1 VANGFPVI
9 PPKGPALGWIAAVQT
24 DARSEPRPN
33 LYNVM
38 LALRDDVRFCDLL
51 AYDEMLRVPVLIQP
65 LPARLITL
73 SAVLIQG
80 GTPVM
85 GVPGFKIRPVA
96 DVDVTALQELLQ
108 DAGLEKIGKEV
119 VHQAVDLRAS
129 ERPFHPVRNYLDG
142 LKWDGQPRLTMWL
155 SLYMGAQDN
164 EYHKAIGPMFLVSM
178 VARVYEPG
186 CQVDYMPVLEGPQ
199 GELKSSALRAL
210 AGDEYFSDELPS
222 LHGDQVRLSQH
233 LRGKWL
239 IEIAEMAAMSKAESD
254 DLKAFITRRTE
265 QYIPKYGRK
274 EVFEPRQSVF
284 AGTTNND
291 TYLRDETGGR
301 RFWPIKTGVI
311 DLAGL
316 VRDRDQLFA
325 EAVCLRKTG
334 YRWWPDRNFERM
346 HIAPVQASRLE
357 TDAWEEPISKFL
369 TGQQN
374 THCILSSPRVT
385 TLQVA
390 QEALGITTERL
401 GKREQMRIA
410 AIMRQRGWQ
419 RNRSNGVTWWEP

>member
-1 VANGFPVI
+1 
-9 PPKGPALGWIAAVQT
+9 
-24 DARSEPRPN
+24 
-33 LYNVM
+33 
-38 LALRDDVRFCDLL
+38 
-51 AYDEMLRVPVLIQP
+51 
-65 LPARLITL
+65 
-73 SAVLIQG
+73 
-80 GTPVM
+80 
-85 GVPGFKIRPVA
+85 
-96 DVDVTALQELLQ
+96 
-108 DAGLEKIGKEV
+108 
-119 VHQAVDLRAS
+119 
-129 ERPFHPVRNYLDG
+129 
-142 LKWDGQPRLTMWL
+142 
-155 SLYMGAQDN
+155 
-164 EYHKAIGPMFLVSM
+164 
-178 VARVYEPG
+178 
-186 CQVDYMPVLEGPQ
+186 VDYMPVLEGPQ

-254 DLKAFITRRTE
+254 VLKAFITRRTE

-301 RFWPIKTGVI
+301 RFWPIKTGAI

-316 VRDRDQLFA
+316 VRDRNQLFA
-325 EAVCLRKTG
+325 EAVHLYRSG
-334 YRWWPDRNFERM
+334 YRWWPDRAFERQ

-357 TDAWEEPISKFL
+357 IDAWEEPISTFL
-369 TGQQN
+369 TDQ
-374 THCILSSPRVT
+374 TLIKPSPRVT

-390 QEALGITTERL
+390 QALNIATERL

-410 AIMRQRGWQ
+410 AIMRRRGWHPSP
-419 RNRSNGVTWWEP
+419 SNGVTWWEP